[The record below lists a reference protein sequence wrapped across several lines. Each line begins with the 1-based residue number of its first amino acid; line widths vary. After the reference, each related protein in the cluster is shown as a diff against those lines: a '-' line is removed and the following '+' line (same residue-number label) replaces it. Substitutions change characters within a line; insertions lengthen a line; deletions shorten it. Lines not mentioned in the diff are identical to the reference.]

1 MLDVLEAGK
10 DVLAEAGKD
19 VVAEALAGLAA
30 TPKTLP
36 AKLFY
41 DAEGVRLFEA
51 ITRLPEYYL
60 TRTETALLRRIAPE
74 LAALAPARGA
84 LVEYGASDAAKAR
97 LLLNAP
103 GADFAAYV
111 PIDVADSALQSLAA
125 RLRVLQPDLAVHP
138 LCGDFTQN
146 LMLPRAV
153 RGMRKFGFFP
163 GSTIGNFAPEAARRF
178 LAQARRTLG
187 SGAWLV
193 VGADFPKDENMLLN
207 AYDDA
212 TGVTAAFNLNVLRRL
227 NREAGA
233 DFALGMFEHEAVWND
248 RESRVEMHLRSG
260 AAQCV
265 RIAGTTV
272 RFEAGE
278 SIHTENSYKHGIA
291 AFQAMAALAGWTPA
305 HVWTDAD
312 GLFSV
317 HALQAGEVAGQAD

>member
-1 MLDVLEAGK
+1 MLDVLVAAN
-10 DVLAEAGKD
+10 DI
-19 VVAEALAGLAA
+19 VAEALAGLTA

-36 AKLFY
+36 PKLFY

-60 TRTETALLRRIAPE
+60 TRTETKLLRRIAPE
-74 LAALAPARGA
+74 VVALAPAEAA
-84 LVEYGASDAAKAR
+84 LIEYGASDAGKAR
-97 LLLNAP
+97 ILLNAP

-111 PIDVADSALQSLAA
+111 PIDVAESALQSLAA
-125 RLRVLQPDLAVHP
+125 RLRVLQPGLAVHP
-138 LCGDFTQN
+138 ICADFTQD
-146 LMLPRAV
+146 MVLPRAV
-153 RGMRKFGFFP
+153 RGLEKFGFFP
-163 GSTIGNFAPEAARRF
+163 GSTIGNFEPDAARRF

-193 VGADFPKDENMLLN
+193 VGADVRKDENTLLN

-212 TGVTAAFNLNVLRRL
+212 AGVTAAFNLNVLRRL

-248 RESRVEMHLRSG
+248 RESRVEMHLRSR
-260 AAQCV
+260 APQCV
-265 RIAGTTV
+265 RIAGRTV
-272 RFEAGE
+272 RFAEGE
-278 SIHTENSYKHGIA
+278 SIHTENSYKHSIV
-291 AFQAMAALAGWTPA
+291 AFQRLAALAGWMPA

-317 HALQAGEVAGQAD
+317 HALQAGAN